1 MNLNI
6 IILRIVWLLFGLSVG
21 YDLSK
26 WVNLDNYEVSLLF
39 YIPAFLA
46 LMTGEILYAKMASL
60 NGENLMSTSPDLQR
74 KPD

>member
-1 MNLNI
+1 MTLSI
-6 IILRIVWLLFGLSVG
+6 INLRIVWLLFGLSVG

-60 NGENLMSTSPDLQR
+60 NGDNLMSTSPDLQR